1 MIKSLRSGFYVTE
14 LFGHGIDFITGQY
27 SRGASGFWIENGEI
41 SYPVSEV
48 TLGSDLLHML
58 AHLTPANDIDR
69 RYGTAAP
76 TLLIEGMT
84 LAGT

>member
-1 MIKSLRSGFYVTE
+1 M
-14 LFGHGIDFITGQY
+14 
-27 SRGASGFWIENGEI
+27 
-41 SYPVSEV
+41 SEV